1 MPPSIA
7 REPTPD
13 WLNKKNHPAAFPQ
26 AGDAGRVTG
35 SKPLMPTLQPSVGT
49 AMAQK
54 MSNVHVAAPAPSASA
69 TAAPACGNAAGME
82 KSGPSASTIGEETD
96 EESEHELTPEEQK
109 NDEHVKNVEAVMA
122 AAEAAGFTF
131 GKTKWVAA
139 ETFVNNKD
147 TFDNAGVDV
156 TECVFEGRKEISL
169 NQVKSKLAELRAA
182 AQQAAAAI
190 AVHGGGGMSQAFDN
204 DSEDEK
210 SQSEDEMSEDGYEGM
225 SKAQLESRK
234 AYLTIEIAVA
244 EAKLKKNPVKI
255 AYREQK
261 KKVLDSEVEKG
272 EEFEEYKQKYE
283 EIKHFY
289 NENFLG
295 PKKWDDFNVFQMEYF
310 QAMLAAEIE
319 KRELPVFIK
328 DASKDL
334 KNVNIAIEQINF
346 EEFQRKNAKKEA
358 KLAKAAQQEVAKR
371 VGSGKRGAS
380 SSGGPSSSLRK
391 HQRRR

>member
-109 NDEHVKNVEAVMA
+109 NADHIAHVNSVIA

-139 ETFVNNKD
+139 ETFVNNKEI
-147 TFDNAGVDV
+147 FDDAGVDV

-182 AQQAAAAI
+182 ATEAGTI
-190 AVHGGGGMSQAFDN
+190 AVHGGGGMSQAFDD

-234 AYLTIEIAVA
+234 AYLTTEIAVA

>member
-35 SKPLMPTLQPSVGT
+35 SKPLMPTLQPSIGT

-54 MSNVHVAAPAPSASA
+54 MSNVHVAAPAAAPAPSASA

-96 EESEHELTPEEQK
+96 EENEHELTPEEQK
-109 NDEHVKNVEAVMA
+109 NDEHVKNVEAVIA

-182 AQQAAAAI
+182 AEEKKRQQAMVPKQDESQFDFDESESEEEGEGEKEEEGEFAALTEAQLNARVAEMKTDLAI
-190 AVHGGGGMSQAFDN
+190 KMKQHDVGPVKAVLREYKDAL
-204 DSEDEK
+204 K
-210 SQSEDEMSEDGYEGM
+210 SDKDLDRDEM
-225 SKAQLESRK
+225 
-234 AYLTIEIAVA
+234 LT
-244 EAKLKKNPVKI
+244 
-255 AYREQK
+255 R
-261 KKVLDSEVEKG
+261 
-272 EEFEEYKQKYE
+272 KQKCII
-283 EIKHFY
+283 IKTYFT
-289 NENFLG
+289 EDLRE
-295 PKKWDDFNVFQMEYF
+295 KEY
-310 QAMLAAEIE
+310 
-319 KRELPVFIK
+319 
-328 DASKDL
+328 D
-334 KNVNIAIEQINF
+334 
-346 EEFQRKNAKKEA
+346 EFQYQMLSELCAAK
-358 KLAKAAQQEVAKR
+358 
-371 VGSGKRGAS
+371 
-380 SSGGPSSSLRK
+380 
-391 HQRRR
+391 

>member
-54 MSNVHVAAPAPSASA
+54 MSNVHVAAPAAAPAPSASA

-109 NDEHVKNVEAVMA
+109 NDEHVKNVEAVIA

-147 TFDNAGVDV
+147 TFDDAGVDV

-169 NQVKSKLAELRAA
+169 NQVKSKLAKLRAVE
-182 AQQAAAAI
+182 QS
-190 AVHGGGGMSQAFDN
+190 AVGLYAGGLSQEPIGEEE
-204 DSEDEK
+204 EDEVVY
-210 SQSEDEMSEDGYEGM
+210 SDDEYSGL
-225 SKAQLESRK
+225 SKQTLDAKKEQLEID
-234 AYLTIEIAVA
+234 LAVA
-244 EAKLKKNPVKI
+244 E
-255 AYREQK
+255 K
-261 KKVLDSEVEKG
+261 KKEVDPIRIAFRKFNKELITLKG
-272 EEFEEYKQKYE
+272 SLAYDGKAQELTFIRDYYDERYFKKKEFVQSLSVWQLKYMSDM
-283 EIKHFY
+283 
-289 NENFLG
+289 FL
-295 PKKWDDFNVFQMEYF
+295 
-310 QAMLAAEIE
+310 AEIE
-319 KRELPVFIK
+319 KRELPRTI
-328 DASKDL
+328 KDL
-334 KNVNIAIEQINF
+334 KKNLTKVKSALQDIKFEQI
-346 EEFQRKNAKKEA
+346 RKQEDKKS
-358 KLAKAAQQEVAKR
+358 KRTKKRAAAAIADAIGTPK
-371 VGSGKRGAS
+371 GKRA
-380 SSGGPSSSLRK
+380 
-391 HQRRR
+391 RR

>member
-109 NDEHVKNVEAVMA
+109 NDEHVKNVEAVIA

-139 ETFVNNKD
+139 ETFVNNKEI
-147 TFDNAGVDV
+147 FDDAGVHV

-182 AQQAAAAI
+182 AEERKRQQAM
-190 AVHGGGGMSQAFDN
+190 VPKQDESQFDF
-204 DSEDEK
+204 DESGSEEERKDEK
-210 SQSEDEMSEDGYEGM
+210 EEEGEFAALSEAQLNARVAEMKTDLAIKMKQHDVGPVKAVLREYKDALKSDKDLDRDEM
-225 SKAQLESRK
+225 
-234 AYLTIEIAVA
+234 LT
-244 EAKLKKNPVKI
+244 
-255 AYREQK
+255 R
-261 KKVLDSEVEKG
+261 
-272 EEFEEYKQKYE
+272 KQKCII
-283 EIKHFY
+283 IKTYFT
-289 NENFLG
+289 EDLRA
-295 PKKWDDFNVFQMEYF
+295 KKFSVFQY
-310 QAMLAAEIE
+310 QMLSELCAAEVTKKRLPDEIDSLEKKIE
-319 KRELPVFIK
+319 KAEEARNTLVTKRAITNAANAISRRKKREA
-328 DASKDL
+328 DAVSTALGTPTSKRL
-334 KNVNIAIEQINF
+334 KN
-346 EEFQRKNAKKEA
+346 RK
-358 KLAKAAQQEVAKR
+358 
-371 VGSGKRGAS
+371 
-380 SSGGPSSSLRK
+380 
-391 HQRRR
+391 

>member
-54 MSNVHVAAPAPSASA
+54 MSNVHVAAPAAAPAPSASA

-109 NDEHVKNVEAVMA
+109 NDEHVKNVEAVIA

-139 ETFVNNKD
+139 ETFVNNKEI
-147 TFDNAGVDV
+147 FDDAGVDV

-169 NQVKSKLAELRAA
+169 NQVKSKLAELRAVE
-182 AQQAAAAI
+182 QS
-190 AVHGGGGMSQAFDN
+190 AVGLYAGGLSQEPIGEEE
-204 DSEDEK
+204 EDEVVY
-210 SQSEDEMSEDGYEGM
+210 SDDEYSGL
-225 SKAQLESRK
+225 SKQTLDAKKEQLEID
-234 AYLTIEIAVA
+234 LAVA
-244 EAKLKKNPVKI
+244 E
-255 AYREQK
+255 K
-261 KKVLDSEVEKG
+261 KKEVDPIRIAFRKFNKELITLKG
-272 EEFEEYKQKYE
+272 SLAYDGKAQELTFIRDYYDERYFKKKEFVQSLSVWQLKYMSDM
-283 EIKHFY
+283 
-289 NENFLG
+289 FL
-295 PKKWDDFNVFQMEYF
+295 
-310 QAMLAAEIE
+310 AEIE
-319 KRELPVFIK
+319 KRELPRTI
-328 DASKDL
+328 KDL
-334 KNVNIAIEQINF
+334 KKNLTKVKSALQDIKFEQI
-346 EEFQRKNAKKEA
+346 RKQEDKKS
-358 KLAKAAQQEVAKR
+358 KRTKKRAAAAIADAIGTPK
-371 VGSGKRGAS
+371 GKRA
-380 SSGGPSSSLRK
+380 
-391 HQRRR
+391 RR